1 MRGMMYLCPHLPC
14 NYRRCWAKAG
24 GETGIRTLG
33 TLASSLVFETS
44 LFNHSSTSPRPGGKR
59 ADLYWLREDFNSLK
73 SSEDHI

>member
-1 MRGMMYLCPHLPC
+1 MTYYPTLPFSFGIFG
-14 NYRRCWAKAG
+14 AKAG

-44 LFNHSSTSPRPGGKR
+44 LFNHSSTSPHPSGKR

-73 SSEDHI
+73 SSEDDI